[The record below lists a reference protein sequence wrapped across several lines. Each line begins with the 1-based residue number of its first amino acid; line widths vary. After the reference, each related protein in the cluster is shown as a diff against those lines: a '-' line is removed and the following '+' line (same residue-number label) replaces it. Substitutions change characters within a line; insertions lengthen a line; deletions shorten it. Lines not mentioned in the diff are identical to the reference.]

1 MVGIKEEVFLRS
13 DVMNTMKENYIF
25 AVIRGKDE
33 NDGYEIAKASVA
45 CGIKNIELTF
55 STPNAE
61 EVIKKI
67 VDEYKNDD
75 SVVVGAGT
83 VMTIEEARKA
93 NEAGAEILVSPYFS
107 SEIAAFSRDNDIYY
121 MPGFATVTENV
132 TAMNAGCEIIKIF
145 PGGQL
150 GSSFL
155 KNVHGPIPDVQ
166 LMPSG
171 GVSLDNIAEWKQNG
185 AVAVGVGS
193 ALSSEVVNNGYES
206 VTEIAKQFVS
216 TLKEEE

>member
-1 MVGIKEEVFLRS
+1 MSNI
-13 DVMNTMKENYIF
+13 MNAMKENYIF

-33 NDGYEIAKASVA
+33 KDGYEIAKASVA
-45 CGIKNIELTF
+45 GGIKNIELTF
-55 STPNAE
+55 STPNATK
-61 EVIKKI
+61 VIKK
-67 VDEYKNDD
+67 VVEEYKNDE

-83 VMTIEEARKA
+83 VMSVETAKEAYDV
-93 NEAGAEILVSPYFS
+93 GAEFLVSPHFDP
-107 SEIAAFSRDNDIYY
+107 EIAKFARDNDIYY
-121 MPGFATVTENV
+121 MPGCATVTEIV
-132 TAMNAGCEIIKIF
+132 TAMKAGCEIIKIF

-150 GSSFL
+150 GSGFI
-155 KNVHGPIPDVQ
+155 KDVHGPIPEVQ

-171 GVSLDNIAEWKQNG
+171 GVSLDNIVEWRSNG

-193 ALSSEVVNNGYES
+193 ALSRKVNSNGYES